1 MNKKIMYKT
10 ISEQEFKHICGEVWA
25 KQVAEFDIQHPT
37 CSTAIADCWVLKD
50 VLVQLHKKLE
60 IENEKENGMFAASKI
75 NDAVSC
81 RKAIGEIITR
91 SAVQPFDY
99 NKILDKL
106 LHEV

>member
-1 MNKKIMYKT
+1 MNEKIMYKT

-37 CSTAIADCWVLKD
+37 RSTTNAECWVLKD
-50 VLVQLHKKLE
+50 VLRQLHQKLE
-60 IENEKENGMFAASKI
+60 IENEKECGMFAASKI

-81 RKAIGEIITR
+81 RKAIAEIVRR
-91 SAVQPFDY
+91 SAEQPFDH